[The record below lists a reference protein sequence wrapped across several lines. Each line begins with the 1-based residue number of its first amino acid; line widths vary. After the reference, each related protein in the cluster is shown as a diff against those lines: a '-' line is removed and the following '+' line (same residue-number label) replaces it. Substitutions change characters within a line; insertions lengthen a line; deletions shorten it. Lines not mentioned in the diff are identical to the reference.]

1 MIFTTERVK
10 VTCWHWAAN
19 LWSPAAAEV
28 LVELGD
34 TVEVVTLAET
44 TVPEGMLTMTW
55 P

>member
-19 LWSPAAAEV
+19 LWSPAAAGL

-34 TVEVVTLAET
+34 TAEVVPVAD
-44 TVPEGMLTMTW
+44 TVPEEMLTMTW